1 MPSGWTPSPYDG
13 RDIQYSPYDGVAAV
27 PLRAALRH
35 PFAVRNQ
42 ADVPCCV
49 SIVVAT
55 CMEALDAQRGR
66 TIELSPLYHY
76 YIARSNPNELNVLDA
91 RTALQAASTIGIC
104 RRELHHPP
112 FTAEGAATSP
122 SDAARADGERQ
133 RLAGYDVSSMRMQ
146 YSIVGGIAGSRVEGC
161 KAAIARGVPVM
172 LAFWVTSAY
181 RALSALKPVH
191 GPPPRERSD
200 DGHAVTLLG
209 YDDARG
215 SFLVKDS
222 RGASFG
228 KNGHWQMPYSVVES
242 PLVHEAWVLERIQ
255 YDA

>member
-13 RDIQYSPYDGVAAV
+13 RDIQYAAYGDA
-27 PLRAALRH
+27 PAPARATLRH

-42 ADVPCCV
+42 RDVPCCV

-66 TIELSPLYHY
+66 TIELSPLFHY
-76 YIARSNPNELNVLDA
+76 WVTRSSPLELNVLDA
-91 RTALQAASTIGIC
+91 RTALQAASTLGIC
-104 RRELHHPP
+104 RRDLHDPP
-112 FTAEGAATSP
+112 YNEEGAARPP
-122 SDAARADGERQ
+122 SDAARADAARQ
-133 RLAGYDVSSMRMQ
+133 RLAGYDTSSMRMQ
-146 YSIVGGIAGSRVEGC
+146 YSVVAGPRVEGC

-181 RALSALKPVH
+181 RALSALKPTH
-191 GPPPRERSD
+191 GSPPRERSD

-209 YDDARG
+209 YDDARS

-228 KNGHWQMPYSVVES
+228 KNGHWQLPYSVMES

>member
-13 RDIQYSPYDGVAAV
+13 RDIHYSAEGAEPV
-27 PLRAALRH
+27 PPRASLRH
-35 PFAVRNQ
+35 PFAVRDQ
-42 ADVPCCV
+42 AEVPCCV
-49 SIVVAT
+49 SVVVAT
-55 CMEALDAQRGR
+55 CMEILDAQRGR
-66 TIELSPLYHY
+66 TIELSPLFHY
-76 YIARSNPNELNVLDA
+76 WIARSNPLELKVLDP

-104 RRELHHPP
+104 RRDLHDPP
-112 FTAEGAATSP
+112 FDAEGAARSP
-122 SDAARADGERQ
+122 SDEARADAERQ

-146 YSIVGGIAGSRVEGC
+146 YSVVTGPRARAC

-181 RALSALKPVH
+181 RALSAARPIH

-200 DGHAVTLLG
+200 DGHAVTLVG
-209 YDDARG
+209 YDDGRG
-215 SFLVKDS
+215 SFLAKDS

-228 KNGHWQMPYSVVES
+228 KKGHWQMPYSVMES
-242 PLVHEAWVLERIQ
+242 PLVHEAWILERIQ